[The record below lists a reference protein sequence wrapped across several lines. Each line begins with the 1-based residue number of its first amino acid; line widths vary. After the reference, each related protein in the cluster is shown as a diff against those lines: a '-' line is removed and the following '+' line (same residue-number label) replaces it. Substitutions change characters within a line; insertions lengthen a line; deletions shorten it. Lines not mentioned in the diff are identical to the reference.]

1 MVFVYIRSQILA
13 KMRRLHRNFKDVT
26 VSPIYLMNKINSF
39 SDLRV
44 SEIPDVNP
52 RGFTD
57 LSEEKPFSKL
67 YKDSVPSV
75 TV

>member
-1 MVFVYIRSQILA
+1 
-13 KMRRLHRNFKDVT
+13 
-26 VSPIYLMNKINSF
+26 MNKINSF